1 MESTTYEAIV
11 IGAGPGGLATLA
23 ALCDA
28 GLNPILWIDRT
39 FEGGRLNTVY
49 REISSSVSF

>member
-1 MESTTYEAIV
+1 MESITYEATV

-49 REISSSVSF
+49 REISS